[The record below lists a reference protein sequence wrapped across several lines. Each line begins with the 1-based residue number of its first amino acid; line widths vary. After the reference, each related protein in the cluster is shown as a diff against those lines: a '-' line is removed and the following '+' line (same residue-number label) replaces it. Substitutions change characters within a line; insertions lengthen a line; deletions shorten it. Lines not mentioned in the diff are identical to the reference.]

1 MDDGPADKSKY
12 HILAHSPAK
21 VNVATLPPAM
31 GIFLQVD
38 YNWGCSIANGSYG
51 YPRRGP
57 DSLLVETVK

>member
-12 HILAHSPAK
+12 HILAHSPTK
-21 VNVATLPPAM
+21 VNVAHGLLAM

-38 YNWGCSIANGSYG
+38 YNWVCPIAHGFQD
-51 YPRRGP
+51 YPPRGP